1 MGPPALFA
9 TASGVAPSRD
19 SAFDPQLTG
28 GATSL
33 EQSAQRE
40 VTRLHEVGGGR
51 LSIRRVGPAVN
62 RVARLNDHSDLS
74 HDIGLAIGFAS
85 LSVPKRNFQRLAGSP

>member
-40 VTRLHEVGGGR
+40 VTRLHGGQSTLALEKVERQPGLR
-51 LSIRRVGPAVN
+51 PLHCDEP
-62 RVARLNDHSDLS
+62 ARL
-74 HDIGLAIGFAS
+74 
-85 LSVPKRNFQRLAGSP
+85 